1 MCQCRRHLATV
12 IPSGSIIAQET
23 CFPRF
28 KVLNFILYCILTL
41 QFLLFYFAL
50 CIVLDVAAL
59 QFVGRSISVFLTFNI
74 LLCTVYLCWTWL
86 HCSCWSLNIG
96 AFSNYLTINQFYL
109 FLCLQHSHLHTL
121 SLPNLPTILVET
133 WESFHQG
140 FHTKPVMPQKLL
152 EKLLF
157 FFSKIKKKRIISDHN
172 QCLTI

>member
-12 IPSGSIIAQET
+12 IASGSIIALET

-28 KVLNFILYCILTL
+28 KVLNFILYYILTL

-96 AFSNYLTINQFYL
+96 AFSNNLTINQFYL
-109 FLCLQHSHLHTL
+109 FLCLQHSHLHTS

-133 WESFHQG
+133 CEPF
-140 FHTKPVMPQKLL
+140 
-152 EKLLF
+152 
-157 FFSKIKKKRIISDHN
+157 N
-172 QCLTI
+172 

>member
-1 MCQCRRHLATV
+1 MDLFAL
-12 IPSGSIIAQET
+12 ET

-28 KVLNFILYCILTL
+28 KVLNFILYYILTL

-96 AFSNYLTINQFYL
+96 AFSNNLTINQFYL
-109 FLCLQHSHLHTL
+109 FLYLQHSHLHTP

-133 WESFHQG
+133 WEPFH
-140 FHTKPVMPQKLL
+140 
-152 EKLLF
+152 
-157 FFSKIKKKRIISDHN
+157 
-172 QCLTI
+172 

>member
-1 MCQCRRHLATV
+1 MDLFAL
-12 IPSGSIIAQET
+12 ET

-28 KVLNFILYCILTL
+28 KVLNFILYYILTL

-96 AFSNYLTINQFYL
+96 AFSNHFTINLNFICFHAYNTLIYTHLSSPTYPL
-109 FLCLQHSHLHTL
+109 FSGDSGTL
-121 SLPNLPTILVET
+121 SLGL
-133 WESFHQG
+133 
-140 FHTKPVMPQKLL
+140 
-152 EKLLF
+152 
-157 FFSKIKKKRIISDHN
+157 
-172 QCLTI
+172 

>member
-1 MCQCRRHLATV
+1 MCQYRSHLATV
-12 IPSGSIIAQET
+12 IASGSIIALET

-28 KVLNFILYCILTL
+28 KVLNFILYYILTL

-59 QFVGRSISVFLTFNI
+59 QFVGRSVSVSLTFNI

-96 AFSNYLTINQFYL
+96 AFSNYLTINHFYV
-109 FLCLQHSHLHTL
+109 FLCLQHSHLHTP

-133 WESFHQG
+133 WEPFH
-140 FHTKPVMPQKLL
+140 
-152 EKLLF
+152 
-157 FFSKIKKKRIISDHN
+157 
-172 QCLTI
+172 

>member
-1 MCQCRRHLATV
+1 MIIPFNESTLKSAYFLKSAFLESFSSTV
-12 IPSGSIIAQET
+12 T
-23 CFPRF
+23 T
-28 KVLNFILYCILTL
+28 TL

-109 FLCLQHSHLHTL
+109 FLCLQHSHLHTP
-121 SLPNLPTILVET
+121 SLPNLGTLSLGIPYHTCNATKVARET
-133 WESFHQG
+133 TVF
-140 FHTKPVMPQKLL
+140 FCFF
-152 EKLLF
+152 LF
-157 FFSKIKKKRIISDHN
+157 FFQSCCAKKSVN
-172 QCLTI
+172 QSLRHMSVSPAYH

>member
-12 IPSGSIIAQET
+12 IKIVDLFALET

-96 AFSNYLTINQFYL
+96 AFSNYLTVNQFYL
-109 FLCLQHSHLHTL
+109 FLCLQHSHLHTP

-133 WESFHQG
+133 WEPFH
-140 FHTKPVMPQKLL
+140 
-152 EKLLF
+152 
-157 FFSKIKKKRIISDHN
+157 
-172 QCLTI
+172 